1 MKKISIGLLI
11 LAFLLVAAGSPAGE
25 SVAYAQAKKRTCSC
39 KPALNR
45 SKTRRTTA
53 RATARKAAAT
63 PVDNI
68 DGQQAVSAEGGGA
81 SVVGPVFA
89 TYALPQNTYI
99 RLRMN
104 QTVSSGTAR
113 AGDRF
118 TATVITPV
126 YASGIEV
133 IPAGATVE
141 GRVTSSVQAQT
152 RGREGQLALAFDT
165 LVLPDG
171 SKKQL
176 DGELSDLQDEKGGE
190 VDSENGVAGRDST
203 SRTVKTIGGGGIGG
217 AVLGGVLGGGKGA
230 AIGGAIGAG
239 AGVAGV
245 LLTKGNEAVVKG
257 GSELGLITSAPIE
270 FTVRADRDR

>member
-1 MKKISIGLLI
+1 MKKSFVGLPGLLVIAILFI
-11 LAFLLVAAGSPAGE
+11 LAGPPTGDAIAF
-25 SVAYAQAKKRTCSC
+25 AQAKKRSCPC
-39 KPALNR
+39 KPALSR
-45 SKTRRTTA
+45 SKTRRTA
-53 RATARKAAAT
+53 VKKPVAENLEAQEAGAPAAS
-63 PVDNI
+63 
-68 DGQQAVSAEGGGA
+68 SAA
-81 SVVGPVFA
+81 VVGPVYA
-89 TYALPQNTYI
+89 TYTLPQNTYI

-104 QTVSSGTAR
+104 QTISSGTAR

-141 GRVTSSVQAQT
+141 GRVTTSVRAQT

-176 DGELSDLQDEKGGE
+176 DGALSDMQDEKGGE
-190 VDSENGVAGRDST
+190 VDSENGVSGRDS
-203 SRTVKTIGGGGIGG
+203 SDRNVKTIGGGGIGG
-217 AVLGGVLGGGKGA
+217 AILGGVLGGGKGA

-245 LLTKGNEAVVKG
+245 MVTKGHEAVIKG
-257 GSELGLITSAPIE
+257 GSELGLNTSVPIE
-270 FTVRADRDR
+270 FSVRADRDR

>member
-1 MKKISIGLLI
+1 MKKISIGLVI
-11 LAFLLVAAGSPAGE
+11 LAFLLLATGSPAGE
-25 SVAYAQAKKRTCSC
+25 AVAYAQAKKRTCSC
-39 KPALNR
+39 KPTLNR

-53 RATARKAAAT
+53 KATARKPVAT
-63 PVDNI
+63 PVANF
-68 DGQQAVSAEGGGA
+68 DGQQAAAAEGAGA
-81 SVVGPVFA
+81 SVVGPVYA

-104 QTVSSGTAR
+104 QTISSGTAR

-126 YASGIEV
+126 YAGGIEV

-141 GRVTSSVQAQT
+141 GRVTSSVRAQT

-176 DGELSDLQDEKGGE
+176 DGALSDMQDEKGGE
-190 VDSENGVAGRDST
+190 VDSENGVSGRDAT
-203 SRTVKTIGGGGIGG
+203 DRNVKTIGGGGIGG
-217 AVLGGVLGGGKGA
+217 AILGGVLGGGKGA

-245 LLTKGNEAVVKG
+245 LLTRGNEAVIKG
-257 GSELGLITSAPIE
+257 GSELGLTTSAPIE
-270 FTVRADRDR
+270 FSVRADRDR